1 VTQRA
6 NTLALDQLAALLAE
20 ADTKLLGLKPGE
32 GVTLDPSGTVRAF
45 RANHITA
52 GELRVVATAASAL
65 ASAAYEAAIG
75 DLADSLI
82 TERRRGR

>member
-1 VTQRA
+1 MTGRA
-6 NTLALDQLAALLAE
+6 NDFALDQLAELLAE

-32 GVTLDPSGTVRAF
+32 GVTLDSSGAVRAF

-52 GELRVVATAASAL
+52 GELRVVAAAAIAL
-65 ASAAYEAAIG
+65 ANAAWDAAIG

-82 TERRRGR
+82 TERRRVR

>member
-1 VTQRA
+1 MTRRA
-6 NTLALDQLAALLAE
+6 NAFALDQLAELLAE

-32 GVTLDPSGTVRAF
+32 GVTLDPSGVARAF
-45 RANHITA
+45 RADRITA

-75 DLADSLI
+75 AMAESLAA
-82 TERRRGR
+82 ERRQGW

>member
-1 VTQRA
+1 VTERA
-6 NTLALDQLAALLAE
+6 NRLARDQFAALLAE